1 MKEISVQAG
10 LTVVPDSEVQVETP
24 TCSAAAGYSPDGESL
39 TLRSQRVRAE
49 IRAVRRAL
57 EQTGWNRKQAARL
70 LAISY
75 RGLLYKIQRNNITR
89 RPANGDGKES
99 IQQQGPLGQNER
111 VG

>member
-1 MKEISVQAG
+1 MKEISIQAA
-10 LTVVPDSEVQVETP
+10 LTVVPGSQRQP
-24 TCSAAAGYSPDGESL
+24 QSQAATAGYSRECL

-49 IRAVRRAL
+49 IQAVRHAL
-57 EQTGWNRKQAARL
+57 EQTGWNRTQAARL

-99 IQQQGPLGQNER
+99 IQQQGTLGQNER